1 MTIDADLPM
10 SSPLPEQ
17 LASPPVA
24 RLLAR
29 RPALRDAVIA
39 VLEAG
44 NEVRALH
51 AAALP
56 PWPDSPHVSA
66 ERAGAE
72 AGVLDAVAEL
82 ELCGERPGA
91 DSATVESAI
100 HRVLLAMADL
110 RVQSHAYDQPR
121 PAGDPACRREL
132 VQALGRFR
140 AALERLRHQAR
151 QVGEARL
158 PWRIELASDVDPA
171 LPMAEV
177 ELEAPGF
184 PATPGGEFP
193 RGERC
198 LLTGRPAGRD
208 SHRRPTLRYRSLDDV
223 TVVLSPRAD
232 GIARRVTA
240 ALRRLG
246 PAHGDAVRRLVTAA
260 PWLVASRIE
269 CLANPSFHRLGLLDV
284 PSLAVATNNVLRA
297 FADQPLIGQRRAGGT
312 HRELALRDPAAA
324 LLGEGDQGFAWWT
337 HETIRRRALGLT
349 HGLEELGGDRRGRVG
364 LISRRNEVEFFV
376 ADLAC
381 VFSNRVSVGLLDS
394 LADDA
399 LFDIM
404 ATAEVEVLFTDGHNA
419 ARFLTGD
426 ARRRCPGLRVLV
438 VSGAGE
444 VSEAPDSGLRVLRFD
459 DLVTDW
465 DRMDPA
471 WTSRSGVGRE
481 TPVLH
486 HDTEGVRAMR
496 TAGIAEDDDDAV
508 YTLLFTS
515 GTTGTAK
522 GVAVSRP
529 QWVDVMRPRTS
540 LWPHVEVSYLPM
552 ALGSGRTMVWRTFA
566 AGGRVG
572 LARPDAGLL
581 EDIRAIRPTLLEA
594 PPSVLNALYGEYR
607 RAVTD
612 PTVDRRRLAE
622 VKRGLRDDLGGRLAF
637 LATGGAASEAV
648 VRQTMGDVLGL
659 PVVDGY
665 GTTETGAIATDGR
678 IRADVDFRLLEVPEL
693 GFTADDRPHPRGE
706 LAVRTPQTIRR
717 YFAASAA
724 DQASFTE
731 DGFFVT
737 GDVVEMVG
745 ERRIRIIGRRKQC
758 FKLAGAEFV
767 HPDVLERHF
776 MTSDLVRAVFVT
788 GLPTESAVVA
798 VVVPVDPSA
807 DTGSLLAGLR
817 AVAGREG
824 LRPHEIP
831 KGVVVD
837 PPVAG
842 RLPWT
847 PENGLLTA
855 TLKLDRRALDAHY
868 ADRIRDAY
876 GRAETDTDHD
886 VAPSDGGVRSVDRV
900 RHLVANLLHL
910 TFDEVDPSRT
920 FADHGGGSLAALE
933 LVLCLR
939 QVLPPGIAREKAAD
953 AASLTTTPLVDIAG
967 WMAEGGPT
975 VRTAERPRQ
984 AEVEDRRP
992 IEIRSAGP
1000 VSDAA
1005 TRANRDAAWCAT
1017 PIPLPPERGPGGI
1030 LLTGATGFLGVHLIP
1045 ELAASLSAGQRLFA
1059 LVRADDHRAAKQ
1071 RLENAL
1077 HDAELEAVD
1086 IAAGPSADGRVVAL
1100 AGSLDVDAFGL
1111 DEGVYDQ
1118 VAHDVG
1124 LIHHVGAVVT
1134 AGGAYEDLRDVNV
1147 GGTRRVLEL
1156 AMSGRRK
1163 AVHFVSSLNVAL
1175 LLAASGVRQVL
1186 EDTPLPETLTEDLVS
1201 RSLPYAVSKWVGERM
1216 LHNLVAVTEGAIQV
1230 SISRPALITW
1240 STRTG
1245 VANDTD
1251 WFTRT
1256 LRSCVE
1262 LGCLIGLPEAG
1273 VARWM
1278 PRIPATATGM
1288 DLVPVD
1294 FVARAVRRL
1303 GELTRTGALPPI
1315 LPVGRAPTF
1324 HISNLAPDEQGLV
1337 SVAHLMDLMM
1347 AATLRVAGPGISL
1360 RTLPMSDWLL
1370 EVEAEGASA
1379 LPVLDQLAH
1388 LRPDQPRTRAERF
1401 AAAMTG
1407 PHPDGDIH
1415 CPPIDRELVER
1426 FVRRVLRP
1434 SG

>member
-1 MTIDADLPM
+1 MGPTSDASVPSSLEEQL
-10 SSPLPEQ
+10 SSP
-17 LASPPVA
+17 SVA
-24 RLLAR
+24 RLLSR
-29 RPALRDAVIA
+29 RPELSAAVVQ
-39 VLEAG
+39 VLETAG
-44 NEVRALH
+44 EVRRH
-51 AAALP
+51 RAAALP
-56 PWPDSPHVSA
+56 PWPDPQA
-66 ERAGAE
+66 EDAGTHRAECALEEVVADLEGVAAEVNPDATAVGA
-72 AGVLDAVAEL
+72 
-82 ELCGERPGA
+82 
-91 DSATVESAI
+91 AI
-100 HRVLLAMADL
+100 RRLTLGIADL
-110 RVQSHAYDQPR
+110 RALSHRFDPPR
-121 PAGDPACRREL
+121 PPGDAASRRAL
-132 VQALGRFR
+132 AQALGRFR
-140 AALERLRHQAR
+140 GALEALRRASR
-151 QVGEARL
+151 DAGEARL
-158 PWRIELASDVDPA
+158 PWRIEFASDVDPA
-171 LPMAEV
+171 LSMTRV

-184 PATPGGEFP
+184 PGTPAGGLP

-198 LLTGRPAGRD
+198 LLTGRPYVRD
-208 SHRRPTLRYRSLDDV
+208 SHRRPTARHRSLDRV
-223 TVVLSPRAD
+223 AAVLSPWAD
-232 GIARRVTA
+232 AIARRVVA
-240 ALRRLG
+240 ALRILG
-246 PAHGDAVRRLVTAA
+246 EDYAAAVRPLVDAF
-260 PWLVASRIE
+260 PWLVETRVDTS
-269 CLANPSFHRLGLLDV
+269 ANPCFRRLGLLDV
-284 PSLAVATNNVLRA
+284 PSLAVAANNVLRA

-312 HRELALRDPAAA
+312 HRDLASRDSAAT

-364 LISRRNEVEFFV
+364 LISRHNELEFFV
-376 ADLAC
+376 ADVAC

-404 ATAEVEVLFTDGHNA
+404 ATAEVEVVFTDGHNA

-444 VSEAPDSGLRVLRFD
+444 VSEVPDSGLRVLRFD

-486 HDTEGVRAMR
+486 DDADGVRAMR

-529 QWVDVMRPRTS
+529 QWIDVMRPRTS

-678 IRADVDFRLLEVPEL
+678 IRADVDFRLLDVPEL

-724 DQASFTE
+724 DQASFTD

-807 DTGSLLAGLR
+807 DSGSLLAGLR

-886 VAPSDGGVRSVDRV
+886 VEPSDGGVRSVDRV

-910 TFDEVDPSRT
+910 SFDEVDPSRT

-984 AEVEDRRP
+984 AEVEDQRP

-1005 TRANRDAAWCAT
+1005 TRANRDAVWCAT

-1059 LVRADDHRAAKQ
+1059 LVRADDHQAAKR
-1071 RLENAL
+1071 RLEKAL
-1077 HDAELEAVD
+1077 REAELGSMP
-1086 IAAGPSADGRVVAL
+1086 IAAGPAAEGRVVAL

-1111 DEGVYDQ
+1111 DDGVYDQ

-1134 AGGAYEDLRDVNV
+1134 AGGTYEDLRDVNV

-1175 LLAASGVRQVL
+1175 LLAASGARQVV
-1186 EDTPLPETLTEDLVS
+1186 EDTPLPETLPEDLVN
-1201 RSLPYAVSKWVGERM
+1201 RSLPYAVSKWAGERM
-1216 LHNLVAVTEGAIQV
+1216 LHNLAAATDGGLRV
-1230 SISRPALITW
+1230 SIGRPALITW

-1256 LRSCVE
+1256 LRSCLDMRCV
-1262 LGCLIGLPEAG
+1262 IGAPEAG
-1273 VARWM
+1273 VPRWM
-1278 PRIPATATGM
+1278 PRIPAATTGL

-1303 GELTRTGALPPI
+1303 GEMTQTGTLPAIAPA
-1315 LPVGRAPTF
+1315 GRAPVF
-1324 HISNLAPDEQGLV
+1324 HISNLAPDERGLV
-1337 SVAHLMDLMM
+1337 SVEHLMDLVV
-1347 AATLRVAGPGISL
+1347 AAELHLSGPGASM
-1360 RTLPMSDWLL
+1360 RALPLSDWLL
-1370 EVEAEGASA
+1370 EVEIEGAAA
-1379 LPVLDQLAH
+1379 LPVRDQLAGM
-1388 LRPDQPRTRAERF
+1388 RPDQPRTRAERF
-1401 AAAMTG
+1401 AAAMEA
-1407 PHPDGDIH
+1407 PHPDGPIR
-1415 CPPIDRELVER
+1415 CPPIDRSLVEA
-1426 FVRRVLRP
+1426 FVRRTRE
-1434 SG
+1434 GE